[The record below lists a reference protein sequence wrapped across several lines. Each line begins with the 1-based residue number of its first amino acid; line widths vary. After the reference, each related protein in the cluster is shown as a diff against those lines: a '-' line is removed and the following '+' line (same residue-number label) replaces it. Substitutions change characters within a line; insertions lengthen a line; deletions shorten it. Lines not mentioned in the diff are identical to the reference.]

1 MRCLANF
8 TILRFSLVLLHYQSQ
23 SLNTQRS
30 KHALEV
36 VSGRFWGCN
45 EPPKVVI
52 SLNTSFKNQVFKRGA
67 SKTSPKP
74 LLRSFWTARTLQNEA
89 QERSQT
95 HSRTLILVLL
105 VLLEAHSSLQDT
117 PKGLENGF
125 CSDFD
130 RYCIVF
136 NLIYASFGSILLS
149 WIQIEVI
156 LEAQFTVVHTSRS
169 ITSPS
174 RTITFLRATSDVLYQ
189 QKQHKTLQHEMQ
201 AKVSTC

>member
-1 MRCLANF
+1 MFCKFHYFVFF
-8 TILRFSLVLLHYQSQ
+8 TPTFILSQ
-23 SLNTQRS
+23 SKFEYPTLKACFGSGFRQVLRS
-30 KHALEV
+30 
-36 VSGRFWGCN
+36 N

-52 SLNTSFKNQVFKRGA
+52 SLMTSFKNQVFKQGA

-136 NLIYASFGSILLS
+136 KLIYGSFGSILLS

-169 ITSPS
+169 ITSRS
-174 RTITFLRATSDVLYQ
+174 RTITFLRATSDVLHQ